1 MSLWTLLKT
10 AYLGLKANK
19 LRSILTTLGII
30 IGVGTV
36 ISMVSIIDGMNKYV
50 YSVLGDLGTK
60 TVYVQKW
67 QWIIMGGSRTKM
79 RKLWREVSRRRDLT
93 MADVKAIEH
102 LDVVD
107 RVAAYQPVLSGKVK
121 YKSNSVDVNN
131 VVGTD
136 EQYIYISGYE
146 IDRGRNFM
154 EQDIIYNRRVAIIGS
169 YVAKTI
175 FENENPI
182 GKSIIFKGHKFT
194 IIGVLKEK
202 GELMGNNLDDL
213 LLIPVTVARKFYYN
227 PRWRVYKVWYSFR
240 ILVKFK
246 DNVPMKV
253 GMERLEEL
261 LRVRRGLRFD
271 QDDDFALN
279 TSEML
284 LGAYKKLTSGIFI
297 AMIGIASLAL
307 IVGGIGIMN
316 IMLVSVT
323 ERTREIGIRM
333 AVGAKRKDILY
344 QFLFESIFL
353 TTVGGL
359 IGVFLGFIIAKAI
372 DMSTPLPASMPV
384 WSVLVGLGF
393 SSIVGLFF
401 GIYPAN
407 KASKMDPIEALRYE

>member
-10 AYLGLKANK
+10 SYLGLRANK

-50 YSVLGDLGTK
+50 YSVLGDIGTK

-67 QWIIMGGSRTKM
+67 KWIIIGGSQSKM

-93 MADVKAIEH
+93 MDDVKAISH
-102 LDVVD
+102 LEVVD
-107 RVAAYQPVLSGKVK
+107 RAAAFQPIFSGKAK
-121 YKSNSVDVNN
+121 YRSNSVDCNN
-131 VVGTD
+131 VAGTD
-136 EQYIYISGYE
+136 DQYIYISGYE
-146 IDRGRNFM
+146 LDKGRNFID
-154 EQDIIYNRRVAIIGS
+154 QDIQLGRRVVILGS
-169 YVAKTI
+169 YIAKTL
-175 FENENPI
+175 FEDEDPL
-182 GKSIIFKGHKFT
+182 GKSIVFKGHKFT
-194 IIGVLKEK
+194 VIGVLKPK
-202 GELMGNNLDDL
+202 GELMGNNLDDIL
-213 LLIPVTVARKFYYN
+213 LMPVTTARKFYYN
-227 PRWRVYKVWYSFR
+227 PRWRPYRVWYSFR

-246 DNVPMKV
+246 DDVPMKA
-253 GMERLEEL
+253 GMKMLENL

-284 LGAYKKLTSGIFI
+284 LSAYKKLTSGIFI
-297 AMIGIASLAL
+297 AMVGIASLAL

-333 AVGAKRKDILY
+333 AVGAKRRDILY

-359 IGVFLGFIIAKAI
+359 IGVFLGLVIAKAVDI
-372 DMSTPLPASMPV
+372 ATPLPASMPI
-384 WSVLVGLGF
+384 WSVIVGLGF
-393 SSIVGLFF
+393 SSAVGLFF

>member
-1 MSLWTLLKT
+1 
-10 AYLGLKANK
+10 
-19 LRSILTTLGII
+19 
-30 IGVGTV
+30 
-36 ISMVSIIDGMNKYV
+36 
-50 YSVLGDLGTK
+50 
-60 TVYVQKW
+60 
-67 QWIIMGGSRTKM
+67 
-79 RKLWREVSRRRDLT
+79 
-93 MADVKAIEH
+93 
-102 LDVVD
+102 
-107 RVAAYQPVLSGKVK
+107 
-121 YKSNSVDVNN
+121 
-131 VVGTD
+131 
-136 EQYIYISGYE
+136 
-146 IDRGRNFM
+146 M
-154 EQDIIYNRRVAIIGS
+154 EQDILYKRRVAIIGS

-175 FENENPI
+175 FEDEDPI

-194 IIGVLKEK
+194 VIGVLKEK
-202 GELMGNNLDDL
+202 GELMGNNLDNL

-253 GMERLEEL
+253 GMEMLEDL

-359 IGVFLGFIIAKAI
+359 IGVFLGFVIAKAI
-372 DMSTPLPASMPV
+372 DISTPLPASMPI

>member
-1 MSLWTLLKT
+1 MSFGTLLKT

-36 ISMVSIIDGMNKYV
+36 ISMVSIIDGMNRYV

-67 QWIIMGGSRTKM
+67 EWIIMGGSQAKM
-79 RKLWREVSRRRDLT
+79 RKLWREVERRRDFTLED
-93 MADVKAIEH
+93 AKAIEK
-102 LDVVD
+102 LNVVE
-107 RVAAYQPVLSGKVK
+107 RVAPVQPILSGKLK
-121 YKSNSVDVNN
+121 YRSRSVECSNII
-131 VVGTD
+131 GTD
-136 EQYIYISGYE
+136 REYIYISGYE
-146 IDRGRNFM
+146 IEKGRNFTD
-154 EQDIIYNRRVAIIGS
+154 QDVTHGRRVVILGNYI
-169 YVAKTI
+169 AKTL
-175 FENENPI
+175 FEDENPV
-182 GKSIIFKGHKFT
+182 GKYITFGGHKFVV
-194 IIGVLKEK
+194 IGVMKEK
-202 GELMGNNLDDL
+202 GELMGNNLDDII
-213 LLIPVTVARKFYYN
+213 LIPVTTAMKYYYN
-227 PRWRVYKVWYSFR
+227 PRIRPYRIWYSFR

-246 DNVPMKV
+246 DNVPMDR
-253 GMERLEEL
+253 GLEMLEEL
-261 LRVRRGLRFD
+261 IRIRRGRRFD
-271 QDDDFALN
+271 QDNDFALN

-284 LGAYKKLTSGIFI
+284 LSAYKKLTSGIFI

-333 AVGAKRKDILY
+333 AVGAKRRDILY

-353 TTVGGL
+353 TSLGGL
-359 IGVFLGFIIAKAI
+359 IGVLLGFSIAKI
-372 DMSTPLPASMPV
+372 VDLTTPLPASMPL

-393 SSIVGLFF
+393 SSLVGLFF

-407 KASKMDPIEALRYE
+407 KASRMDPIEALRYE